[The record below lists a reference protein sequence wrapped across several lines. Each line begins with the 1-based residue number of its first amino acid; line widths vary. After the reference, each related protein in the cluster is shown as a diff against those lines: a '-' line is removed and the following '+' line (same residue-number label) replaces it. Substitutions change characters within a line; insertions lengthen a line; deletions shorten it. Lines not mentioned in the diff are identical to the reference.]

1 MHVSN
6 KCSIAIHCLIFIH
19 EYGTENKVT
28 SELLSLST
36 GCNPVTIRSIL
47 SALKKSGVLD
57 VKSGTGGATLAAEPE
72 EITLYRI
79 CTAVE
84 PDAIDKMIGI
94 HSSPSPFCPVG
105 REIQSVLDDTYE
117 ELKTDVIA
125 SMKSITLDKIFADYH
140 DKQQKNQ

>member
-36 GCNPVTIRSIL
+36 GCNPVTLRSIL

-57 VKSGTGGATLAAEPE
+57 VKPGTGGATLA
-72 EITLYRI
+72 
-79 CTAVE
+79 
-84 PDAIDKMIGI
+84 
-94 HSSPSPFCPVG
+94 S
-105 REIQSVLDDTYE
+105 
-117 ELKTDVIA
+117 
-125 SMKSITLDKIFADYH
+125 
-140 DKQQKNQ
+140 

>member
-36 GCNPVTIRSIL
+36 GCNPVTIRGIL
-47 SALKKSGVLD
+47 SALKKSGVLY
-57 VKSGTGGATLAAEPE
+57 VKSGTGGA
-72 EITLYRI
+72 TLYRI

-105 REIQSVLDDTYE
+105 RKIQSVLDDTYE
-117 ELKTDVIA
+117 ELKTDVIT
-125 SMKSITLDKIFADYH
+125 SMQSITRDKILADYH

>member
-19 EYGTENKVT
+19 EYGAEN
-28 SELLSLST
+28 
-36 GCNPVTIRSIL
+36 N
-47 SALKKSGVLD
+47 

-72 EITLYRI
+72 DITLYRI

-94 HSSPSPFCPVG
+94 HSSPSAFCPVG
-105 REIQSVLDDTYE
+105 RKIQSVLDDTYE

-125 SMKSITLDKIFADYH
+125 SMKSITLDKILADYH

>member
-36 GCNPVTIRSIL
+36 GCNPVTIRGIL
-47 SALKKSGVLD
+47 SALKKSGVLY

-72 EITLYRI
+72 DITNRKCRI
-79 CTAVE
+79 GLWRRRLC
-84 PDAIDKMIGI
+84 
-94 HSSPSPFCPVG
+94 
-105 REIQSVLDDTYE
+105 
-117 ELKTDVIA
+117 
-125 SMKSITLDKIFADYH
+125 MKSITLDKILADYH
-140 DKQQKNQ
+140 DKQQKSQ

>member
-28 SELLSLST
+28 SELLSL
-36 GCNPVTIRSIL
+36 
-47 SALKKSGVLD
+47 KKSGVLY

-72 EITLYRI
+72 DITLYRI

-105 REIQSVLDDTYE
+105 RKIQSVLDDTYE

-125 SMKSITLDKIFADYH
+125 SMKSITLDKILADYH
-140 DKQQKNQ
+140 NKQQTNQ

>member
-47 SALKKSGVLD
+47 SALKKSGVLY
-57 VKSGTGGATLAAEPE
+57 VKSGTGGATLAAESE
-72 EITLYRI
+72 DITLYRI

-94 HSSPSPFCPVG
+94 HSSPSAFCPVG
-105 REIQSVLDDTYE
+105 RKIQSVLDDTYE

-125 SMKSITLDKIFADYH
+125 SMKSITLDKILADYH
-140 DKQQKNQ
+140 DKQQKSQ

>member
-36 GCNPVTIRSIL
+36 GCNPVTIRGIL
-47 SALKKSGVLD
+47 SALKKSGVLY

-72 EITLYRI
+72 DITLYRI

-94 HSSPSPFCPVG
+94 HSSPSAFCPVG
-105 REIQSVLDDTYE
+105 RKKCRIGLWRRR
-117 ELKTDVIA
+117 LCR
-125 SMKSITLDKIFADYH
+125 KSITLDRILADYH
-140 DKQQKNQ
+140 DKQQKSQ

>member
-19 EYGTENKVT
+19 EYGAENKVT
-28 SELLSLST
+28 SELLSFST
-36 GCNPVTIRSIL
+36 GCNPVTIRGIL
-47 SALKKSGVLD
+47 S
-57 VKSGTGGATLAAEPE
+57 ATLAAEPE
-72 EITLYRI
+72 DITLYRI

-94 HSSPSPFCPVG
+94 HSSPSAFCPVG
-105 REIQSVLDDTYE
+105 RKIQSVLDDTYE

-125 SMKSITLDKIFADYH
+125 SMKSITLDKILADYH
-140 DKQQKNQ
+140 NKQQTNQ

>member
-36 GCNPVTIRSIL
+36 GCNPVTIRGIL
-47 SALKKSGVLD
+47 SALKKSGVLY

-72 EITLYRI
+72 DITLYRI

-94 HSSPSPFCPVG
+94 HSSPSRLQRNISLIFLLFIVIIG
-105 REIQSVLDDTYE
+105 KNLIQCNRFH
-117 ELKTDVIA
+117 A
-125 SMKSITLDKIFADYH
+125 C
-140 DKQQKNQ
+140 Q

>member
-47 SALKKSGVLD
+47 SALKKSGVLY
-57 VKSGTGGATLAAEPE
+57 VKSGTGGAILAAESE
-72 EITLYRI
+72 DITLYRI

-105 REIQSVLDDTYE
+105 RKIQSVLDDTYE

-125 SMKSITLDKIFADYH
+125 SMKSITLDKILADYH
-140 DKQQKNQ
+140 DKQQTNQ